1 MFNPKFLSDSSCT
14 ISGSGVAACGSSGVA
29 NCGSSDLDKYKNFLK
44 TLYNLISFKLKL
56 STSSVSRKQLI
67 LEISGKVK
75 LSCNLK
81 RHLSPR
87 TVGTIMRSLPLE
99 GNSHLLGRSIVYF
112 ETNVDSGIERAR
124 SEFKKGDVAFLPST
138 GSFCFFVGNVE
149 SAKTMTPIG
158 TFVDLTDELKNVKPG
173 DVLRLYEETT

>member
-1 MFNPKFLSDSSCT
+1 MSNALFNPKFGSASVSNVSDS
-14 ISGSGVAACGSSGVA
+14 GVTNFGSSG
-29 NCGSSDLDKYKNFLK
+29 LDKYKNSLK
-44 TLYNLISFKLKL
+44 TLYNLIIFKLKL
-56 STSSVSRKQLI
+56 SNESVSRKQLI
-67 LEISGKVK
+67 LEIDGKIK
-75 LSCNLK
+75 LSCDLK

-99 GNSHLLGRSIVYF
+99 GNSHLLGKSIVYF
-112 ETNVDSGIERAR
+112 ETSVDSGIERAR

-158 TFVDLTDELKNVKPG
+158 KFKDDNDELKNVKPG
-173 DVLRLYEETT
+173 NVLRLYEETT

>member
-1 MFNPKFLSDSSCT
+1 MSS
-14 ISGSGVAACGSSGVA
+14 
-29 NCGSSDLDKYKNFLK
+29 
-44 TLYNLISFKLKL
+44 
-56 STSSVSRKQLI
+56 SSVSKKQLI
-67 LEISGKVK
+67 LEIKGKAK
-75 LSCNLK
+75 IPCDLK

-99 GNSHLLGRSIVYF
+99 GHAHLMGKSIAYF
-112 ETNVDSGIERAR
+112 ETSIDSGTERPR
-124 SEFKKGDVAFLPST
+124 KEFKKGDVAFLPST

-158 TFVDLTDELKNVKPG
+158 KFTDDNDELMNVKSG